1 MNKLALLPDT
11 ANATPSSGVSATVL
25 FQRTMGDQDC
35 ILREITV
42 EPGGSTG
49 RHCHD
54 GTLYGVIRK
63 GTLSHFDTTCESDG
77 GYKAG
82 QTIVEPSGS
91 DHVHIG
97 QNRRDKPV
105 VMEVLYMMPHG
116 APLSVDAPGP
126 EPRWPAVGQDQHDE
140 ASALL
145 GAAAHRQRSGRL
157 R

>member
-1 MNKLALLPDT
+1 MNKLHRMGLAATAAAASLALLPGT

-25 FQRTMGDQDC
+25 FQRTVGDQDYL
-35 ILREITV
+35 LREITV

-49 RHCHD
+49 WHYHD

-77 GYKAG
+77 VYQAG

-97 QNRRDKPV
+97 QNRGDKPV
-105 VMEVLYMMPHG
+105 VMEVLYVIPHG
-116 APLSVDAPGP
+116 APLSVDAPNPGC
-126 EPRWPAVGQDQHDE
+126 GFQ
-140 ASALL
+140 
-145 GAAAHRQRSGRL
+145 
-157 R
+157 

>member
-1 MNKLALLPDT
+1 MNKLHRMGLAATAAAASLALLPGT

-25 FQRTMGDQDC
+25 FQRTVGDQDY

-49 RHCHD
+49 WHHHD

-63 GTLSHFDTTCESDG
+63 GTLSHFDSTCESDG
-77 GYKAG
+77 VYKAG

-97 QNRRDKPV
+97 QNQGDKPV
-105 VMEVLYMMPHG
+105 VMEVLYVIPHG
-116 APLSVDAPGP
+116 APLSVDAPNPGCDF
-126 EPRWPAVGQDQHDE
+126 Q
-140 ASALL
+140 
-145 GAAAHRQRSGRL
+145 
-157 R
+157 